1 MSKFFGDDIFEV
13 QIRLNFLKIGI
24 LDYNQK
30 WELGISLDKELIKEG
45 SPNQQLVFMYF
56 NLRFIN
62 DFKFF
67 KFLSENESDTY
78 IFLKL
83 NFCFYL

>member
-24 LDYNQK
+24 LDYIQK

-62 DFKFF
+62 DFNFF
-67 KFLSENESDTY
+67 KFVSENKSNKNIY
-78 IFLKL
+78 
-83 NFCFYL
+83 

>member
-13 QIRLNFLKIGI
+13 QIRLNFLKIGT

-30 WELGISLDKELIKEG
+30 LEFGISLDKELIKEG

-62 DFKFF
+62 DFNFF
-67 KFLSENESDTY
+67 KFVSENKSNKY
-78 IFLKL
+78 I
-83 NFCFYL
+83 Y

>member
-56 NLRFIN
+56 NLIFIN

-67 KFLSENESDTY
+67 KYVSENKSNKY
-78 IFLKL
+78 I
-83 NFCFYL
+83 Y